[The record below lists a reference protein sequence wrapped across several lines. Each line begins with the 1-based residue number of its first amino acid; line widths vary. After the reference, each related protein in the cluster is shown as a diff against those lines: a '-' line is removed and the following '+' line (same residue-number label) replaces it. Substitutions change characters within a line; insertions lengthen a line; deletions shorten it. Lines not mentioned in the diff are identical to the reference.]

1 MFHAFGSSTPF
12 AEPLWYSRDGNLHF
26 KESHRKLRNA
36 IRSYV
41 DTEIAPFCE
50 KWEEDGHVPAE
61 VLKRH
66 STLGY
71 TAALI
76 NPRAIEQY
84 LGDLELPGGV
94 SPKEWDAFHDLIV
107 TDEIARCGS
116 LGVLWAL
123 GCGNAIACPPL
134 VQLGTEEQK
143 ETFLPSVVN
152 GTTRFCLGI
161 TEPEVGSDVAN
172 LSTTAQ
178 RRGDVFFV
186 NGVKRWVTNGM
197 FADYCTA
204 AVRTGGDGRTGIS
217 LLIIPLDLPGV
228 TRSKIHSSGVASSG
242 TAALEFLNVEVPV
255 ENLVGEENTG
265 FSILMKSFDHH
276 RMWIAGNC
284 IRLAR
289 VCLEDAFQHA
299 LTRNTF
305 GKPLIDRQAIR
316 LKLANLGAQ
325 IMSSYALL
333 ESLVAVQ
340 HRSSI
345 YSPHGHTGMGGLCA
359 LVKVSAARAFELAV
373 RESQQI
379 MGALGYTRTGP
390 GCRVERLSRDM
401 RVLVI
406 GGGSE
411 EILSELSILQERKD
425 LERCKAC

>member
-1 MFHAFGSSTPF
+1 MVRLVF
-12 AEPLWYSRDGNLHF
+12 AWESQNL
-26 KESHRKLRNA
+26 KVRQWIK
-36 IRSYV
+36 
-41 DTEIAPFCE
+41 
-50 KWEEDGHVPAE
+50 
-61 VLKRH
+61 
-66 STLGY
+66 
-71 TAALI
+71 
-76 NPRAIEQY
+76 
-84 LGDLELPGGV
+84 
-94 SPKEWDAFHDLIV
+94 
-107 TDEIARCGS
+107 
-116 LGVLWAL
+116 
-123 GCGNAIACPPL
+123 
-134 VQLGTEEQK
+134 
-143 ETFLPSVVN
+143 
-152 GTTRFCLGI
+152 
-161 TEPEVGSDVAN
+161 VGSDVAN

-204 AVRTGGDGRTGIS
+204 AVRTGGEGRTGIS

-265 FSILMKSFDHH
+265 FSILMKSRWIIPLTGLGATELITCEGFDHH

-299 LTRNTF
+299 LTRHTF

-340 HRSSI
+340 HGSSI
-345 YSPHGHTGMGGLCA
+345 YSPHGHTSMGGLCA
-359 LVKVSAARAFELAV
+359 VVKVSAARAFELAV

>member
-1 MFHAFGSSTPF
+1 
-12 AEPLWYSRDGNLHF
+12 
-26 KESHRKLRNA
+26 
-36 IRSYV
+36 
-41 DTEIAPFCE
+41 
-50 KWEEDGHVPAE
+50 
-61 VLKRH
+61 
-66 STLGY
+66 
-71 TAALI
+71 
-76 NPRAIEQY
+76 
-84 LGDLELPGGV
+84 
-94 SPKEWDAFHDLIV
+94 
-107 TDEIARCGS
+107 
-116 LGVLWAL
+116 
-123 GCGNAIACPPL
+123 
-134 VQLGTEEQK
+134 
-143 ETFLPSVVN
+143 
-152 GTTRFCLGI
+152 
-161 TEPEVGSDVAN
+161 
-172 LSTTAQ
+172 
-178 RRGDVFFV
+178 
-186 NGVKRWVTNGM
+186 M

-228 TRSKIHSSGVASSG
+228 TRSKIHSSGVASSGRLIFLPSILFRLTNVG